1 MNDDCRLGSL
11 NLFNSSCN
19 RLISCLHLLIL
30 NLNLFICIIG
40 VTLLRYSRLF
50 CYWGN
55 LSVVAS
61 ARDFRNRQLVFLAD
75 LLNLEFRQTHLSCEK
90 FDFGFKLLHSIS
102 CFFFLIDFHCKLN
115 SSLFSAELGGVML
128 RQCFFHRCYV
138 AGINL
143 TAWFNDV

>member
-1 MNDDCRLGSL
+1 MNDNLRLGSL
-11 NLFNSSCN
+11 NLFSTSYNW
-19 RLISCLHLLIL
+19 LISCLHLLIL
-30 NLNLFICIIG
+30 NLNVFG
-40 VTLLRYSRLF
+40 RNSGATLLRYSHLL

-55 LSVVAS
+55 LSVLAS
-61 ARDFRNRQLVFLAD
+61 ARDLRNRELVFCAD
-75 LLNLEFRQTHLSCEK
+75 HMNLVFRQTHLSLEK

-102 CFFFLIDFHCKLN
+102 CFFFLIDFYCKLN

-128 RQCFFHRCYV
+128 RQCCFHRCYV